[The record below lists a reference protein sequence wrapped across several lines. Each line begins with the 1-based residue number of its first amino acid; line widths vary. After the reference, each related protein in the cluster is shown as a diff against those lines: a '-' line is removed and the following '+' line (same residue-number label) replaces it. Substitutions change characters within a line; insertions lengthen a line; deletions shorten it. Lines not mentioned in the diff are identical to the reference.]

1 MLTPPHELQAART
14 CSCSG
19 FPLISRLPG
28 TMCGWLVFQVP
39 SRSLKS
45 SALTCP
51 GYNFYRFLMFHLNPV
66 TYDIHLHSICQLQ
79 QKSNLEWHST
89 LHVVHPTLG
98 VWAWTQS
105 SYNWNMK
112 FVKLNLLRPL
122 MCVIVMSPFS
132 RHCFFQHLFQ
142 GLRSKSLS
150 KLLNQ
155 IKNQCS

>member
-1 MLTPPHELQAART
+1 MLTPPHELQPARI

-28 TMCGWLVFQVP
+28 RTCGWLIFQVP

-51 GYNFYRFLMFHLNPV
+51 GCNFYRFLMFHLNPV

-105 SYNWNMK
+105 SYNWNIK
-112 FVKLNLLRPL
+112 VCAVKTPAAFDVCDCDVTFLQTLLFSTPL
-122 MCVIVMSPFS
+122 PRTEVQVPF
-132 RHCFFQHLFQ
+132 
-142 GLRSKSLS
+142 KVT
-150 KLLNQ
+150 
-155 IKNQCS
+155 